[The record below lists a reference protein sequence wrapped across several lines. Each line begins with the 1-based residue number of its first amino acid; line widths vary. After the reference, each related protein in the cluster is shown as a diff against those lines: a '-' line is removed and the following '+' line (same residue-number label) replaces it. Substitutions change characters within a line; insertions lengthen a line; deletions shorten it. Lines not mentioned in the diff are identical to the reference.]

1 MPLAGEGERAVQRT
15 GEPAQLPRAGFLF
28 PPTAQVVEKP
38 RSGGHRPHRVGR
50 GRADA
55 DLEDVEDAQEHG
67 PHHIPGR
74 GKGRAE
80 IDVRPAGTDTCDRV
94 VCAVLQGPRG
104 SSDEKPE
111 ILPPIRHLNRLFA
124 FSG

>member
-1 MPLAGEGERAVQRT
+1 MAHPGEGERAVQR
-15 GEPAQLPRAGFLF
+15 GAQAVCAERRGAQEIEKAPR
-28 PPTAQVVEKP
+28 
-38 RSGGHRPHRVGR
+38 RHHRPHRVRR

-55 DLEDVEDAQEHG
+55 DLEHLEDGQEHG